1 MKGILKLFPYLFLA
15 TICCCV
21 VNGIDISEWD
31 MWPMFTPILGVNKT
45 SPCYKASLDYIR
57 ILNESLPITVM

>member
-1 MKGILKLFPYLFLA
+1 MKGLLKLFPLLFLA
-15 TICCCV
+15 TIFSSV

-57 ILNESLPITVM
+57 ILNESLPIAVM